1 MSSGSVFPKWL
12 ENCIQALDRP
22 DSACRGAPDRRSCAR
37 AEHMPEQY
45 SPAGQG
51 ESLAIDK
58 ECRVGNGTYKYA
70 DINIIAGGSLI
81 FDEVNNSVIDFWAR
95 SIIIENEGK
104 LIAGS
109 TNAPFGSKDGQLTIH
124 LWGSDQGV
132 RGPGAVCKSPL
143 NNNSP
148 CGIPRTSGRAM
159 AQRRFAWPAVRTI
172 FINTRLCPSIP
183 LATLATRC
191 SPFPTAARYS
201 FSGGKGQLTP
211 ATPTPKIRVGAG
223 PGSRAQSY
231 RGQRAWRSPV
241 RSTGVRTT
249 VSSSRPPTTYQT
261 IQRNW

>member
-1 MSSGSVFPKWL
+1 MLLVG
-12 ENCIQALDRP
+12 ALLI
-22 DSACRGAPDRRSCAR
+22 AGAAR
-37 AEHMPEQY
+37 AQNICPNNIL
-45 SPAGQG
+45 PLGNG

-109 TNAPFGSKDGQLTIH
+109 PNAPFGSKDGQLTIH

-148 CGIPRTSGRAM
+148 CGIPSDIWKSNGAEKVRLAGGEDYFYQYAPLPFDPPGYFGYKVLAVSYGGTLQLFGVERGNLHQQPRPQRFGSELDQAQGHNLTGGR
-159 AQRRFAWPAVRTI
+159 
-172 FINTRLCPSIP
+172 
-183 LATLATRC
+183 
-191 SPFPTAARYS
+191 
-201 FSGGKGQLTP
+201 
-211 ATPTPKIRVGAG
+211 
-223 PGSRAQSY
+223 
-231 RGQRAWRSPV
+231 RAWRSPV

-261 IQRNW
+261 IQRNWYLQ